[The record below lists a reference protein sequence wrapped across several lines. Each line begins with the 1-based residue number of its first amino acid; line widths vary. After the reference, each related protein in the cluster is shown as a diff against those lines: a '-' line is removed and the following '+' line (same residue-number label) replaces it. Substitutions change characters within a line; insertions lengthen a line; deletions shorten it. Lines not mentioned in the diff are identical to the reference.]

1 MTRPKPGV
9 TIAAYTKQLHFGE
22 QSMNLDKATL
32 ALIKH
37 PIERT
42 WENIGSEIE
51 TLCAEDGGGRIT
63 NAEALE
69 ATLDA
74 DYVAMYGS
82 KEANKII
89 HELFKEH
96 GYDKAMAFFKKNIK
110 LVW

>member
-1 MTRPKPGV
+1 
-9 TIAAYTKQLHFGE
+9 
-22 QSMNLDKATL
+22 MNLDKDTL
-32 ALIKH
+32 ALIKD
-37 PIERT
+37 PIFRT
-42 WENIGSEIE
+42 WENIGSELE
-51 TLCAEDGGGRIT
+51 ALCLEDGGGRIT

-89 HELFKEH
+89 HDLFKEH